1 MQVSSVSSV
10 CGKFHQKKTQVY
22 RHNVLTTWN
31 RLLSDDDTLAE
42 TARGW
47 AEPGIGIDA
56 GTRYTCTWI
65 RHSAGTGMTNTWFSE
80 FWYLG
85 WYLIPEF
92 RYLVPVKLNSDTW
105 HIIPDTW
112 CDHSDTW
119 KPICQV
125 SDIIQVSYQNT
136 CSEPGMLIHRNSIFH
151 FRMHLWVGVPKG
163 PRFDPVFDPVF
174 DTLTPFYPFSNLL
187 GPL

>member
-1 MQVSSVSSV
+1 MLSISLNYLQRLAL
-10 CGKFHQKKTQVY
+10 TQSLLT
-22 RHNVLTTWN
+22 RVLG
-31 RLLSDDDTLAE
+31 LVVD
-42 TARGW
+42 RGW

-125 SDIIQVSYQNT
+125 SGIIQVSYQNT

>member
-1 MQVSSVSSV
+1 MP
-10 CGKFHQKKTQVY
+10 
-22 RHNVLTTWN
+22 R
-31 RLLSDDDTLAE
+31 D
-42 TARGW
+42 RGW

-65 RHSAGTGMTNTWFSE
+65 RYSAGTGMTNTWFSE

-85 WYLIPEF
+85 WYPIPEF

-112 CDHSDTW
+112 CDQSDTW

-125 SDIIQVSYQNT
+125 SGIIQVSYQNT
-136 CSEPGMLIHRNSIFH
+136 CSEPGMLIYRNSIFH

>member
-1 MQVSSVSSV
+1 
-10 CGKFHQKKTQVY
+10 
-22 RHNVLTTWN
+22 
-31 RLLSDDDTLAE
+31 
-42 TARGW
+42 
-47 AEPGIGIDA
+47 
-56 GTRYTCTWI
+56 
-65 RHSAGTGMTNTWFSE
+65 MTNTWFSE

-125 SDIIQVSYQNT
+125 SGIIQVSYQNT

-174 DTLTPFYPFSNLL
+174 DTLTPFTPSQTFWAHFNPNIQKNSVLTLFTPFWSFFGWWWVVGGGAGGLMVGL
-187 GPL
+187 MATGCGRKIGGSLDTWWVSWWPKFTLSATFRP